1 MESPGSEKRGARKT
15 AARSR
20 RPATIPDMFE
30 LPPTRI
36 RGRALRALV
45 SLVRNT
51 PAKHATAQV
60 LRKQLGIDALR
71 ALGSDARADLPFSLE
86 PTSGRSD
93 HRRESQRL
101 GVPTVGDWPRTV
113 GGCRR
118 ALASGR
124 VGPEELVR
132 RAFFAA
138 DQLGARSP
146 SLDPLLDRDEALA
159 RDAARQSAERLA
171 RGELRGPLEGIPV
184 AIKEEVHVAG
194 LPTRVGT
201 GFLPRTPAGEDSVPV
216 RRLREAGAI
225 VIGTTPMTEYG
236 MSPLGGNVH
245 RVMPRNAHRSDR
257 LPGGS
262 SSGSGVAVATG
273 VVPLAL
279 GADGGGSIRI
289 PAAYNGVFGIKPT
302 FGRVPVVGHGV
313 PGGSSVVHLGPIG
326 ASAHDLAVFLEAA
339 SGPDPRDASSLVQ
352 PRLDPHELTEAIGRG
367 VRGLRIGVDDD
378 EWAAASAEVSAHGRA
393 ALEALEKEGAV
404 LVSVGTRLGKHAAA
418 IGYLTIGLEV
428 LTNLAAVR
436 RDHADEVG
444 LDLQMFFA
452 NLETFRPDDYLDAQR
467 LRAELRAEVALL
479 LGAVDVLAL
488 PTTATT
494 APPITDAD
502 LTDGFVD
509 PAALDAACRFAFL
522 GNLTGCPAGTAPVG
536 MDDGG
541 LPIGLQIVGDAW
553 DEAAVLQVLGHL
565 ERIGAAH
572 VERPSAGIDLFG

>member
-1 MESPGSEKRGARKT
+1 
-15 AARSR
+15 
-20 RPATIPDMFE
+20 MFE

-146 SLDPLLDRDEALA
+146 SLDPLLDRDQARAL
-159 RDAARQSAERLA
+159 DAARQSRERLT

-378 EWAAASAEVSAHGRA
+378 EWAAASAEVRAHGRA

>member
-1 MESPGSEKRGARKT
+1 
-15 AARSR
+15 
-20 RPATIPDMFE
+20 MFE

-124 VGPEELVR
+124 VDPEELVR

-146 SLDPLLDRDEALA
+146 SLDPLLDRDEARAL
-159 RDAARQSAERLA
+159 DAARQSRERLA

-201 GFLPRTPAGEDSVPV
+201 GFLPPTPAGEDSVPV

-339 SGPDPRDASSLVQ
+339 SGPDPHDASSLVQ

-378 EWAAASAEVSAHGRA
+378 EWAAASAEVRAHGRA

-502 LTDGFVD
+502 LSDGFVD

>member
-124 VGPEELVR
+124 VGPEELIR

-378 EWAAASAEVSAHGRA
+378 EWAAASAEVRAHGRA